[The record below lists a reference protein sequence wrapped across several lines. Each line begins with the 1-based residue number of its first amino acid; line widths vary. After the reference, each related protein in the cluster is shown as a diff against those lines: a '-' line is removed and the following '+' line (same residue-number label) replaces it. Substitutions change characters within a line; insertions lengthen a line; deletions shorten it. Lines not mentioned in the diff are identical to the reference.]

1 MPDAPPASLSPP
13 TPWWRGLDRQHWF
26 VFAMASLAWMFD
38 CLDQQLFILA
48 RNPAIADLM
57 PKDTPADVQR
67 WWGGTT
73 TAVFVAG
80 WAVGGLVFGAM
91 GDRIGRAR
99 TLTITVL
106 LYSLFTGLCALAQ
119 GVVDFCAYRFITG
132 LGVGGVFGLAVALVA
147 DTLPDRSRPA
157 ALGVLQSMSTV
168 GNVIA
173 GAIAI
178 GIGAWQVSEVR
189 AGGAPRADTWKWLFL
204 VGALPALL
212 CVFLQLRLREP
223 ESWVRARA
231 AGKLSGVR
239 FGSYR
244 SLFGE
249 ARWRRPALLGMLL
262 CVAGVVG
269 LWGVGFFSPELVA
282 GVVNRRLQDTATPTA
297 ELAGARMQW
306 TGINMVAQNLGGFA
320 GMLTFTRLS
329 LIYGRKPVFLWGIV
343 AALASTLL
351 VFQCFDSIWHMFVLI
366 PLMGFCQLG
375 LFAGFAMYLPELFPL
390 RLRSTG
396 TSFCYNV
403 GRFIA
408 ASGPFTL
415 GALQAHLAAG
425 AATSEAKLD
434 AFRDAACWMSLVY
447 VLGLFALPLLPETR
461 GQPMPEE

>member
-1 MPDAPPASLSPP
+1 
-13 TPWWRGLDRQHWF
+13 
-26 VFAMASLAWMFD
+26 
-38 CLDQQLFILA
+38 
-48 RNPAIADLM
+48 
-57 PKDTPADVQR
+57 
-67 WWGGTT
+67 
-73 TAVFVAG
+73 
-80 WAVGGLVFGAM
+80 
-91 GDRIGRAR
+91 
-99 TLTITVL
+99 
-106 LYSLFTGLCALAQ
+106 
-119 GVVDFCAYRFITG
+119 
-132 LGVGGVFGLAVALVA
+132 
-147 DTLPDRSRPA
+147 
-157 ALGVLQSMSTV
+157 
-168 GNVIA
+168 
-173 GAIAI
+173 
-178 GIGAWQVSEVR
+178 
-189 AGGAPRADTWKWLFL
+189 
-204 VGALPALL
+204 
-212 CVFLQLRLREP
+212 
-223 ESWVRARA
+223 
-231 AGKLSGVR
+231 
-239 FGSYR
+239 
-244 SLFGE
+244 
-249 ARWRRPALLGMLL
+249 
-262 CVAGVVG
+262 
-269 LWGVGFFSPELVA
+269 
-282 GVVNRRLQDTATPTA
+282 
-297 ELAGARMQW
+297 MQW